1 MSNRKVSLVLGS
13 GGARGYAHIG
23 VIEILHEKG
32 YEINA
37 ISGSSMGALIG
48 GLYAAGKLD
57 EFKQWILT
65 LDYFD
70 IFKLITFSS
79 MSGGLVDAQKV
90 FDKIAT
96 MIGDVNIEDLDIKYI
111 AVATDINTQKE
122 VLFTKGKLVDAI
134 RASVSIPTIFSPIV
148 QDDMILVDGGVL
160 NPLPIN
166 TIEGDDEN
174 LIIAV
179 NLDANIENKYTIKVP
194 DEQKTREELLYSKV
208 KTFFEEAKSHIP
220 RQFFDILP
228 SKKTKEENILEP
240 NIPFVLSRT
249 LDTAQTILSKYYI
262 QNYNTD
268 IMIDI
273 PRGSCEFYEFTQGYK
288 MIEIGKTIANSK
300 L

>member
-23 VIEILHEKG
+23 VIEILQEKG

-48 GLYAAGKLD
+48 GLYAAGKLE

>member
-1 MSNRKVSLVLGS
+1 
-13 GGARGYAHIG
+13 
-23 VIEILHEKG
+23 
-32 YEINA
+32 
-37 ISGSSMGALIG
+37 
-48 GLYAAGKLD
+48 
-57 EFKQWILT
+57 
-65 LDYFD
+65 
-70 IFKLITFSS
+70 

-148 QDDMILVDGGVL
+148 QNDMILVDGGVL

-179 NLDANIENKYTIKVP
+179 NLDANIENKYTIKIP

>member
-1 MSNRKVSLVLGS
+1 MLNRKVSLVLGS

-23 VIEILHEKG
+23 VIEILQEKG

-70 IFKLITFSS
+70 IFKLISFSS

-148 QDDMILVDGGVL
+148 QNDMILVDGGVL

-166 TIEGDDEN
+166 TIEEN
-174 LIIAV
+174 NEDLIIAV

-228 SKKTKEENILEP
+228 SKKTKEENIVEP

>member
-1 MSNRKVSLVLGS
+1 MSNQKVSLVLGS

-23 VIEILHEKG
+23 VIETLKEKG
-32 YEINA
+32 YEITS

-79 MSGGLVDAQKV
+79 ISGGLVDVQKV

-96 MIGDVNIEDLDIKYI
+96 MIGDVNIEDLDIKYV
-111 AVATDINTQKE
+111 AVATDINSQKE

-134 RASVSIPTIFSPIV
+134 RASIAIPTIFSPII
-148 QDDMILVDGGVL
+148 QDEMILVDGGVL

-166 TIEGDDEN
+166 TIKVNEAS

-179 NLDANIENKYTIKVP
+179 NLDANIKNKFIIEIP
-194 DEQKTREELLYSKV
+194 NEQKTREELLYTQV
-208 KTFFEEAKSHIP
+208 KNFFEEAKSHIP
-220 RQFFDILP
+220 QSFFDILP
-228 SKKTKEENILEP
+228 SKKLKTEKFFKP
-240 NIPFVLSRT
+240 TIPFVLNRT
-249 LDTAQTILSKYYI
+249 LDTAQSILSKYYI
-262 QNYNTD
+262 QNYTVD
-268 IMIDI
+268 LMIDI

-288 MIEIGKTIANSK
+288 MIEIGRIIANNK

>member
-1 MSNRKVSLVLGS
+1 MLNRKVSLVLGS

-23 VIEILHEKG
+23 VIEILQEKG

-90 FDKIAT
+90 FDKIAI
-96 MIGDVNIEDLDIKYI
+96 MIGDVNIEDLDIKYV

-148 QDDMILVDGGVL
+148 QNDMILVDGGVL

-166 TIEGDDEN
+166 TIEGNDEN

>member
-1 MSNRKVSLVLGS
+1 MSNQKVSLVLGS

-23 VIEILHEKG
+23 VIEILKEKG
-32 YEINA
+32 YEITS

-79 MSGGLVDAQKV
+79 ISGGLVDVQKV

-96 MIGDVNIEDLDIKYI
+96 MIGDVNIEDLDIKYV
-111 AVATDINTQKE
+111 AVATDINSQKE

-134 RASVSIPTIFSPIV
+134 RASIAIPTIFSPII
-148 QDDMILVDGGVL
+148 QDEMILVDGGVL

-166 TIEGDDEN
+166 TIKVNEAD

-179 NLDANIENKYTIKVP
+179 NLDANIKNEFIIEIPN
-194 DEQKTREELLYSKV
+194 EQKTREELLYTQV
-208 KTFFEEAKSHIP
+208 KNFFEEAKSHIP
-220 RQFFDILP
+220 QSFFDILP
-228 SKKTKEENILEP
+228 SKKLKTEKFFKP
-240 NIPFVLSRT
+240 TIPFVLNRT
-249 LDTAQTILSKYYI
+249 LDTAQSILSKYYI
-262 QNYNTD
+262 QNYTVD

-273 PRGSCEFYEFTQGYK
+273 PKDSCEFYEFTQGYK
-288 MIEIGKTIANSK
+288 MIEIGRIIANNK

>member
-1 MSNRKVSLVLGS
+1 MLNKKVSLVLGS

-23 VIEILHEKG
+23 VIEVLEEKG
-32 YEINA
+32 YEIA
-37 ISGSSMGALIG
+37 TISGSSMGALIG

-70 IFKLITFSS
+70 IFKLISFSS

-96 MIGDVNIEDLDIKYI
+96 IIGDINIEDLDIKYV

-134 RASVSIPTIFSPIV
+134 RASVAIPTIFSPIV
-148 QDDMILVDGGVL
+148 QGDMILVDGGVL

-166 TIEGDDEN
+166 TIKDDDTE

-179 NLDANIENKYTIKVP
+179 NLDANIQNNYIIKIP
-194 DEQKTREELLYSKV
+194 NEQKTREEVMYSKV
-208 KTFFEEAKSHIP
+208 KTFFDEAKSHIP
-220 RQFFDILP
+220 QQFFDIVP
-228 SKKTKEENILEP
+228 SKKTKDKNIFKP
-240 NIPFVLSRT
+240 SIPFVLSRT
-249 LDTAQTILSKYYI
+249 LDTAQTILSNYYI

-273 PRGSCEFYEFTQGYK
+273 PRDSCEFYEFTQGYK
-288 MIEIGKTIANSK
+288 MIEIGRIIANDK

>member
-1 MSNRKVSLVLGS
+1 MLNKKVSLVLGS

-23 VIEILHEKG
+23 VIEILQEKG

-148 QDDMILVDGGVL
+148 QNDMILVDGGVL

-166 TIEGDDEN
+166 TIGGDDEN